1 MKRIL
6 SYLNLHHGIFGIFIC
21 SLAEN
26 EECELWM
33 DHILE
38 LIKSGLEHRQ
48 EARRAG
54 TALAIANMAIQQEDF
69 ENTFETLRHD
79 DLNLNERLQNE
90 PVNKRKYQE
99 ELFELMEKK
108 KRDNSPWLIHT

>member
-1 MKRIL
+1 MGDYCTFFSRFKGARGEKTPNI
-6 SYLNLHHGIFGIFIC
+6 SH
-21 SLAEN
+21 
-26 EECELWM
+26 
-33 DHILE
+33 
-38 LIKSGLEHRQ
+38 HRQ
-48 EARRAG
+48 EAQRAG
-54 TALAIANMAIQQEDF
+54 TALAIANMAIQQGDF
-69 ENTFETLRHD
+69 ENTLETLRHD

>member
-1 MKRIL
+1 MR
-6 SYLNLHHGIFGIFIC
+6 
-21 SLAEN
+21 ER
-26 EECELWM
+26 EEKKPNIS
-33 DHILE
+33 H
-38 LIKSGLEHRQ
+38 HRQ
-48 EARRAG
+48 EAQRAG
-54 TALAIANMAIQQEDF
+54 TALAIANMAIQQGDF